1 MKNPPVLFFSSFTA
15 YGPARFA
22 DLQDS
27 ATIRTAM
34 TTTLLHVGNA
44 ITPKGEISGAGILI
58 RDGGIEAIGS
68 RADLTL
74 PSGAQEVRAEDCI
87 AIPGFIDVHIHG
99 AGGRDVME
107 GSADALGAVTAKLAQ
122 FGTTSLLATT
132 VTADADDTCRAVEG
146 ISSYIATQ
154 HETNKPRAEILGI
167 HFEGPFLSKERRGVH
182 PTEFLQL
189 PSAEFLQ
196 RLIHASSGNARII
209 TIAPELLGAMPCID
223 AARSLG
229 MVVSI
234 GHTDATY
241 EQARA
246 AVAHGAHHATHVYNA
261 MRPFTHRDPGV
272 IGAVLTT
279 PEVTAELIADGIHV
293 DEIAM
298 KVLLQAKGASG
309 VVLISD
315 GLSATG
321 MPDGKYMLGSME
333 VTVSGG
339 VCRNAEGKLA
349 GSTLTLDRALR
360 NVVKLGVPLAGAV
373 QMLTLNPATLLGIE
387 FKKGALRTGADA
399 DIVLLNDSLEIA
411 QVWARGDSV
420 H

>member
-1 MKNPPVLFFSSFTA
+1 MA
-15 YGPARFA
+15 
-22 DLQDS
+22 
-27 ATIRTAM
+27 
-34 TTTLLHVGNA
+34 TTLLHVGKA
-44 ITPKGEISGAGILI
+44 ITPKGEIANAGILI
-58 RDGGIEAIGS
+58 RDGEIEMVGPRS
-68 RADLTL
+68 GMEL
-74 PSGAQEVRAEDCI
+74 PSGATEVQATDST
-87 AIPGFIDVHIHG
+87 AIPGFVDVHIHG
-99 AGGRDVME
+99 AGGHDVME
-107 GSADALGAVTAKLAQ
+107 ANETALSTITGRLAA

-132 VTADADDTCRAVEG
+132 ITASADDTCRSLEG
-146 ISSYIATQ
+146 IAKYISGQYQTSD
-154 HETNKPRAEILGI
+154 TRAEILGI

-182 PTEFLQL
+182 PTEWLQL
-189 PSAEFLQ
+189 PSAELLQRFLQ
-196 RLIHASSGNARII
+196 AAAGNARIL
-209 TIAPELLGAMPCID
+209 TIAPELLGATPCID

-298 KVLLQAKGASG
+298 KVLLQAKGAQG

-315 GLSATG
+315 GTSATG
-321 MPDGKYMLGSME
+321 MPDGEYMLGGLK
-333 VTVSGG
+333 VTVNGG
-339 VCRNAEGKLA
+339 VCRNAEGRLA

-360 NVVKLGVPLAGAV
+360 NIVGLGIPLADAV
-373 QMLTLNPATLLGIE
+373 RMLTLNPATLLGIE

-399 DIVLLNDSLEIA
+399 DIVLLNDGLEIER
-411 QVWARGDSV
+411 VWARGTIV
-420 H
+420 Q

>member
-1 MKNPPVLFFSSFTA
+1 M
-15 YGPARFA
+15 
-22 DLQDS
+22 
-27 ATIRTAM
+27 ATI
-34 TTTLLHVGNA
+34 LLHVGKA
-44 ITPKGEISGAGILI
+44 ITPKGEVANAGILI
-58 RDGGIEAIGS
+58 RDGEIEMVGPRS
-68 RADLTL
+68 GVEL
-74 PSGAQEVRAEDCI
+74 PSGATEVRATDST
-87 AIPGFIDVHIHG
+87 AIPGFVDVHIHG
-99 AGGRDVME
+99 AGGHDVME
-107 GSADALGAVTAKLAQ
+107 ANETALSTITGRLAA

-132 VTADADDTCRAVEG
+132 ITASADDTCRSVEG
-146 ISSYIATQ
+146 IAKYISGQYQTSD
-154 HETNKPRAEILGI
+154 TRAEILGI

-182 PTEFLQL
+182 PAEWLQL
-189 PSAEFLQ
+189 PSAELLQKFLQ
-196 RLIHASSGNARII
+196 AAAGNARIL
-209 TIAPELLGAMPCID
+209 TIAPELLGATPCID

-298 KVLLQAKGASG
+298 KVLLQAKGAQG

-315 GLSATG
+315 GTSATG
-321 MPDGKYMLGSME
+321 MPDGEYLLGGLK
-333 VTVSGG
+333 VTVNGG
-339 VCRNAEGKLA
+339 VCRSAEGRLA

-360 NVVKLGVPLAGAV
+360 NIVGLGIPLADAV
-373 QMLTLNPATLLGIE
+373 RMLTLNPATLLGIE

-399 DIVLLNDSLEIA
+399 DIVLLNDELEIER
-411 QVWARGDSV
+411 VWARGTV
-420 H
+420 VQ

>member
-1 MKNPPVLFFSSFTA
+1 MA
-15 YGPARFA
+15 
-22 DLQDS
+22 
-27 ATIRTAM
+27 
-34 TTTLLHVGNA
+34 TTLLHVGKA
-44 ITPKGEISGAGILI
+44 ITPKGEIADAAILF
-58 RDGGIEAIGS
+58 RDGEIEMVGP
-68 RADLTL
+68 RAAVEL
-74 PSGAQEVRAEDCI
+74 PAGAEEVRASEST
-87 AIPGFIDVHIHG
+87 AIPGFVDVHIHG

-107 GSADALGAVTAKLAQ
+107 ADETALSTITGRLAA

-132 VTADADDTCRAVEG
+132 VTASADDTVRAIEG
-146 ISSYIATQ
+146 IAKYISGQYQTSDA
-154 HETNKPRAEILGI
+154 RAEILGI
-167 HFEGPFLSKERRGVH
+167 HFEGPFLSKARRGVH
-182 PTEFLQL
+182 PAEWLQP
-189 PSAEFLQ
+189 PSAELLQ
-196 RLIHASSGNARII
+196 RFLHAAAGNARIL

-272 IGAVLTT
+272 IGAVLTA

-298 KVLLQAKGASG
+298 KVLLQAKGAQG
-309 VVLISD
+309 VILISD
-315 GLSATG
+315 GISATG
-321 MPDGKYMLGSME
+321 MPDGKYMLGGLE

-339 VCRNAEGKLA
+339 VCRNVEGRLA

-360 NVVKLGVPLAGAV
+360 NIVKLGIPLSDAV
-373 QMLTLNPATLLGIE
+373 RMLTLNPATLLGIE

-399 DIVLLNDSLEIA
+399 DIVLLNEGHEIER
-411 QVWARGDSV
+411 VWTRGTSV
-420 H
+420 Q